1 MATGHAE
8 PPVLLERAQE
18 LAAIDAE
25 IADALAGSGRF
36 GVVEGSAGIGKS
48 SILSEGR
55 ARAADAGMT
64 VLSARG
70 TEIERSFSYGV
81 VRQLF
86 ERFVAQS
93 DETTRSRLLAG
104 AAAHAGRLFSAEQP
118 AGQLRTG
125 EDDAFAL
132 VHGLYWLALNLA
144 EERPLLI
151 SIDDLQSAD
160 EASLRWVAYLAR
172 RLEGTPVGVLCAVR
186 PTKDEDPVLSEL
198 LADPATTI
206 VRPSALSAAAVTELV
221 RGELSR
227 DADEAFCV
235 ACHRATG
242 GNPLLLEELIR
253 TVAAEGV
260 APSAGSVEVL
270 EQLAPDAVARSVKL
284 RLARLPAEAAALARA
299 VAVLGDGAD
308 GRHAAALAGIERRS
322 LAPSAALLARVDLLR
337 PDPPLRF
344 VHPLVRNA
352 VYEANPPHERAQQHA
367 KAAAVLAAAGAPL
380 EQVTGQLLH
389 APPESV
395 EDAVAPLRT
404 AAREAAARGAPGS
417 ASRYLKRALEEPA
430 SDTERAQLLLE
441 LAAAESSLGAP
452 TVVER
457 LREATSLLEDP
468 EHRALAELDLGRALY
483 WAGQEE
489 EGVRVLEHTLEERP
503 VEDDLGRRLQAELLA
518 NSARLPGHYE
528 DAWRLAD
535 SITVKPEEGPGAR
548 LLLCHQAYGEGARGR
563 DRATAIER
571 ASQGLSAMS
580 EEERAWNYTTGCYA
594 MFHCDRLEEAIRF
607 LDPLIEAVRRR
618 GAVFNFSSLS
628 MTRAIIHYARGTLG
642 DAEADARTAL
652 DALPHHDVW
661 FVPFAHSW
669 LAQVLVERGELDEA
683 SALLGNVDALID
695 VVSDPFSSA
704 PLLRAR
710 SLLAAARGDHDA
722 ALDDA
727 LKLGRALAEFG
738 HVNPAAS
745 YPPWRSLA
753 ALEHHA
759 LGQTDAGLALARE
772 EVELARAWGAP
783 RTLGRSLR
791 ILGLIE
797 GPSTG
802 IDRLRE
808 AVTLLEGSPARLDH
822 AYALTDLGASL
833 RRGNRR
839 ADARDVLRAG
849 LELAQR
855 LGAMVLADRAH
866 EELVATGAR
875 PRRLVLSGVDSLT
888 PSERRIAAMAAEGL
902 SNREIA
908 QALFVTLRTVEMHLS
923 NAFRK
928 LDVSSRTQL
937 PAALASSA
945 AEAFAATTA

>member
-1 MATGHAE
+1 M
-8 PPVLLERAQE
+8 LLERAEE
-18 LAAIDAE
+18 LAAIDAV
-25 IADALAGSGRF
+25 IADTLAGLGRF
-36 GVVEGSAGIGKS
+36 GVIEGSAGIGKS
-48 SILSEGR
+48 SLLAEAR
-55 ARAADAGMT
+55 LRAAAAGMT
-64 VLSARG
+64 VLTARG
-70 TEIERSFSYGV
+70 SEIERSFSYGV

-86 ERFVAQS
+86 ERLVAQS
-93 DETTRSRLLAG
+93 DQTERSRLLAG
-104 AAAHAGRLFSAEQP
+104 AAAHASRLFSAEQLP
-118 AGQLRTG
+118 GQLRAS

-151 SIDDLQSAD
+151 SIDDLQWSD
-160 EASLRWVAYLAR
+160 EASLRWVAYLVR
-172 RLEGTPVGVLCAVR
+172 RLEETAVGVVCAVR
-186 PTKDEDPVLSEL
+186 PIEDEDPVLAEL

-206 VRPSALSAAAVTELV
+206 VRPSALSVAAVTDLV
-221 RGELSR
+221 REELSA

-235 ACHRATG
+235 ACHRVTG

-253 TVAAEGV
+253 TVAAERV

-270 EQLAPDAVARSVKL
+270 ERLAPDAVARSVRL

-308 GRHAAALAGIERRS
+308 RRHAAALAGIEQRS
-322 LAPSAALLARVDLLR
+322 QAPAAAVLARVDLLR

-352 VYEANPPHERAQQHA
+352 VYEASPPHERAHEHA
-367 KAAAVLAAAGAPL
+367 QAAAVLAAAGAPV
-380 EQVTGQLLH
+380 EQIGAQLLL
-389 APPESV
+389 APPETV
-395 EDAVAPLRT
+395 EDAVAPLRA

-417 ASRYLKRALEEPA
+417 AARYLSRALEEPSSGA
-430 SDTERAQLLLE
+430 ERAELLLE
-441 LAAAESSLGAP
+441 LAAAESSLGSP

-457 LREATSLLEDP
+457 LREAASLLEDP
-468 EHRALAELDLGRALY
+468 ERRALAELDLGRALY

-489 EGVRVLEHTLEERP
+489 EGVQVLERALQERP
-503 VEDDLGRRLQAELLA
+503 VEDDLGRRLQAELIA

-548 LLLCHQAYGEGARGR
+548 LLLCIQAYGEGARGR
-563 DRATAIER
+563 DRVRAIDLAAE
-571 ASQGLSAMS
+571 ALAAMS
-580 EEERAWNYTTGCYA
+580 EQERAWNYTTGCYA
-594 MFHCDRLEEAIRF
+594 MLHCDRLEEAIRF

-628 MTRAIIHYARGTLG
+628 MTRAIIHYARGGLR

-652 DALPHHDVW
+652 DALPHLNVW
-661 FVPFAHSW
+661 FVPHAHAW
-669 LAQVLVERGELDEA
+669 LAQVLIERGELDEA
-683 SALLGNVDALID
+683 SALLGTIEPLID
-695 VVSDPFSSA
+695 VASDPFSST

-710 SLLAAARGDHDA
+710 SMLAAARGDHRA

-727 LKLGRALAEFG
+727 LELGRALTAFG

-745 YPPWRSLA
+745 HPPWRSLA
-753 ALEHHA
+753 AIEHHA
-759 LGQTDAGLALARE
+759 LGETDAALALARE

-797 GPSTG
+797 GPSEGTER
-802 IDRLRE
+802 IRE
-808 AVTLLEGSPARLDH
+808 AVSVLEDSPARLEL

-839 ADARDVLRAG
+839 AEARDFLRAG

-855 LGAMVLADRAH
+855 LGATVLADRAH

-928 LDVSSRTQL
+928 LDVSARTQL

-945 AEAFAATTA
+945 PDAVAATTT

>member
-1 MATGHAE
+1 MATGQAE
-8 PPVLLERAQE
+8 RPVLLERAEE
-18 LAAIDAE
+18 LAAIDAV
-25 IADALAGSGRF
+25 IADALAGFGRF

-55 ARAADAGMT
+55 ARAAAARMT
-64 VLSARG
+64 VLTARG

-86 ERFVAQS
+86 ELLVAQS
-93 DETTRSRLLAG
+93 DEAKRSRLLDG
-104 AAAHAGRLFSAEQP
+104 VAAHAGRLFSAEQLP
-118 AGQLRTG
+118 GQVRAS

-151 SIDDLQSAD
+151 SIDDLQWAD
-160 EASLRWVAYLAR
+160 EASLRWVAYLVR
-172 RLEGTPVGVLCAVR
+172 RLEGTAVGVLCAVR
-186 PTKDEDPVLSEL
+186 PTEDEDPVVAEL
-198 LADPATTI
+198 LADPATAI
-206 VRPSALSAAAVTELV
+206 VRPSALSVGAVADLV
-221 RGELSR
+221 REELSA

-253 TVAAEGV
+253 TVAAEAV
-260 APSAGSVEVL
+260 APTAGSVEVL
-270 EQLAPDAVARSVKL
+270 ERLAPDAVARSVKL

-308 GRHAAALAGIERRS
+308 GRHAASLAGIERRS
-322 LAPSAALLARVDLLR
+322 LAPAAATLARVDLLL

-352 VYEANPPHERAQQHA
+352 AYEASRPHERAQEHA
-367 KAAAVLAAAGAPL
+367 KAAAVLASAGAPV
-380 EQVTGQLLH
+380 EQVAGQLLH

-395 EDAVAPLRT
+395 DEALAPLRA

-417 ASRYLKRALEEPA
+417 AARYLRRALDEP
-430 SDTERAQLLLE
+430 TGEPERAELLLE

-468 EHRALAELDLGRALY
+468 ERRASAELDLGRALY

-489 EGVRVLEHTLEERP
+489 EGVHVLERALQERP
-503 VEDDLGRRLQAELLA
+503 VEDDLGRRLQAELIA
-518 NSARLPGHYE
+518 NSGRLAAHYQ

-535 SITVKPEEGPGAR
+535 SIAVKPEEGPGAR
-548 LLLCHQAYGEGARGR
+548 LLLCLQAYGEGARGR
-563 DRATAIER
+563 DRARAIEL
-571 ASQGLSAMS
+571 ASQGLAAMG

-594 MFHCDRLEEAIRF
+594 MFHCDRLAEAIRF

-628 MTRAIIHYARGTLG
+628 MTRAIINYARGGLG

-652 DALPHHDVW
+652 DALPHHNVW
-661 FVPFAHSW
+661 FVPHAHAW
-669 LAQVLVERGELDEA
+669 LAQVLIERGELDEA
-683 SALLGNVDALID
+683 SALLGSVDTLID
-695 VVSDPFSSA
+695 VASDPFSST

-710 SLLAAARGDHDA
+710 SMLAAARGDHAA

-727 LKLGRALAEFG
+727 LELGRALAAFG

-753 ALEHHA
+753 AIEHHA
-759 LGQTDAGLALARE
+759 LGQTEAASVLARE

-783 RTLGRSLR
+783 RTLGRSMR
-791 ILGLIE
+791 VLGLIE
-797 GPSTG
+797 AGPDGTER
-802 IDRLRE
+802 IRE
-808 AVTLLEGSPARLDH
+808 AVSLLEASPARLEH
-822 AYALTDLGASL
+822 AYALMDLGASL

-839 ADARDVLRAG
+839 AEAREVLRAG

-855 LGAMVLADRAH
+855 LGATVLADRVR

-937 PAALASSA
+937 PAALATSA
-945 AEAFAATTA
+945 ADTVAAATA

>member
-18 LAAIDAE
+18 LAAIDAV
-25 IADALAGSGRF
+25 IADTLAGLGRF

-48 SILSEGR
+48 SLLAGARLR
-55 ARAADAGMT
+55 ASDAGMT
-64 VLSARG
+64 VLIARS
-70 TEIERSFSYGV
+70 TEIERSFSYGA

-86 ERFVAQS
+86 ERLVARS
-93 DETTRSRLLAG
+93 DQAERSRLLDG
-104 AAAHAGRLFSAEQP
+104 AAAHASRLFSAEPP
-118 AGQLRTG
+118 AAQLRAS

-132 VHGLYWLALNLA
+132 VHGLYWLALNLS

-151 SIDDLQSAD
+151 SIDDLQWAD
-160 EASLRWVAYLAR
+160 EASLRWVAYLVR
-172 RLEGTPVGVLCAVR
+172 RLEGTAVGVLCAVR
-186 PTKDEDPVLSEL
+186 PTEDEDPVLTEL

-206 VRPSALSAAAVTELV
+206 VRPSALSAAAVTDLV
-221 RGELSR
+221 REALSAE
-227 DADEAFCV
+227 ADEAFCV

-253 TVAAEGV
+253 TLAAERV
-260 APSAGSVEVL
+260 APSARSVEVL
-270 EQLAPDAVARSVKL
+270 ERLAPDAVARSVKL
-284 RLARLPAEAAALARA
+284 RLARLPADAAALARA

-308 GRHAAALAGIERRS
+308 RRHAAALAGIEQRS
-322 LAPSAALLARVDLLR
+322 QAPAAAVLARVELLR

-352 VYEANPPHERAQQHA
+352 VYETSPPHERAQEHA
-367 KAAAVLAAAGAPL
+367 KAAAILTAAGAPV
-380 EQVTGQLLH
+380 EQVGGQLLH

-395 EDAVAPLRT
+395 EEAVAPLQA
-404 AAREAAARGAPGS
+404 AAREATGRGAPGS
-417 ASRYLKRALEEPA
+417 ASRYLRRALEEPM
-430 SDTERAQLLLE
+430 SGPERAELLLE

-452 TVVER
+452 TVIER
-457 LREATSLLEDP
+457 LREAASLLEDP
-468 EHRALAELDLGRALY
+468 ERRALGELELGRALY

-489 EGVRVLEHTLEERP
+489 AGVQVLERALQERP
-503 VEDDLGRRLQAELLA
+503 VEDDLGRRLQAELIA
-518 NSARLPGHYE
+518 NSARLPAHYQ

-535 SITVKPEEGPGAR
+535 SITVKAQEGPGAR
-548 LLLCHQAYGEGARGR
+548 LLLCIQAYGEGARGR
-563 DRATAIER
+563 DRARAIER
-571 ASQGLSAMS
+571 TSEALAAMS
-580 EEERAWNYTTGCYA
+580 EQERAWNYTTGCYA
-594 MFHCDRLEEAIRF
+594 MLHCDRLDEAIRF

-628 MTRAIIHYARGTLG
+628 MTRAIIHYARGALRE
-642 DAEADARTAL
+642 AEGDARTAL
-652 DALPHHDVW
+652 DALPHRNAW
-661 FVPFAHSW
+661 FVPFAHAW
-669 LAQVLVERGELDEA
+669 VAQVLTERGELDEA
-683 SALLGNVDALID
+683 SALLEGVDALID
-695 VVSDPFSSA
+695 VASDPFSSA

-710 SLLAAARGDHDA
+710 SLLAAARGDHGAALDA
-722 ALDDA
+722 ALG
-727 LKLGRALAEFG
+727 LGRALAAFG

-753 ALEHHA
+753 AIEHHA
-759 LGQTDAGLALARE
+759 LGELDAALAAARE
-772 EVELARAWGAP
+772 EVELSREWGAP
-783 RTLGRSLR
+783 RTLGRALR

-797 GPSTG
+797 GPSEGTER
-802 IDRLRE
+802 IRE
-808 AVTLLEGSPARLDH
+808 AVSLLEGSSARLEH

-839 ADARDVLRAG
+839 AEARDFLRDG

-855 LGAMVLADRAH
+855 LGAAVLADRAH

-945 AEAFAATTA
+945 PETLAATSA